1 MAGEVSKEEVGS
13 VLMQAMMAAKNL
25 RPQRDRL
32 LQLQR
37 RLQRLRAATPAAAPA
52 NADDAKLRELA
63 TDLFKVYYIGMEAGA
78 RMLSTCL
85 ELAVKNGGR
94 FAMNPSF
101 AVMPDEQL
109 HDALLAQRL
118 PARPTTQP
126 EALARVEAALFAVKL
141 PEEYHIPRCI
151 EHLVGS
157 RPSHPGGKRDTASPD
172 GKPKTAIDLDKALDF
187 LDRGCAILSLAVKH
201 VDLAVAVLSR
211 FLDPKELASLAEF
224 TDKVTYISEDG
235 PYPST
240 D

>member
-32 LQLQR
+32 LHLRR
-37 RLQRLRAATPAAAPA
+37 RLQRLQAGPAAP
-52 NADDAKLRELA
+52 DEDRLGDLA
-63 TDLFKVYYIGMEAGA
+63 ADLFKVYYIGMEAGA
-78 RMLSTCL
+78 RMLSVCL
-85 ELAVKNGGR
+85 E
-94 FAMNPSF
+94 
-101 AVMPDEQL
+101 
-109 HDALLAQRL
+109 LAQRL

-126 EALARVEAALFAVKL
+126 EALARVGAALFAVKL

-157 RPSHPGGKRDTASPD
+157 RPPHPGGKHDTSSPD
-172 GKPKTAIDLDKALDF
+172 GKPRQTTAIDLGKALDF
-187 LDRGCAILSLAVKH
+187 LDRGCTILSLAVKH

-211 FLDPKELASLAEF
+211 FLDRKELAGLAEF
-224 TDKVTYISEDG
+224 TDKVAYISEDG

>member
-1 MAGEVSKEEVGS
+1 MAGEVSKKEVGT

-32 LQLQR
+32 LHLQR
-37 RLQRLRAATPAAAPA
+37 CLQRLQAGPAAP
-52 NADDAKLRELA
+52 DEDKLGDLA
-63 TDLFKVYYIGMEAGA
+63 SDLFKVYYIGMEAGA

-85 ELAVKNGGR
+85 ELAVQNGGR
-94 FAMNPSF
+94 YSMNPAF
-101 AVMPDEQL
+101 ARMPDEQL
-109 HDALLAQRL
+109 HDALLAHRL
-118 PARPTTQP
+118 P
-126 EALARVEAALFAVKL
+126 L

-157 RPSHPGGKRDTASPD
+157 RPPHPGGKHDDTSSPD

-187 LDRGCAILSLAVKH
+187 LDRGCTILSLAVKP

-211 FLDPKELASLAEF
+211 FLDRKELASLAEF
-224 TDKVTYISEDG
+224 TDRVAYISEDG

>member
-1 MAGEVSKEEVGS
+1 MAGEVSKEEVGT
-13 VLMQAMMAAKNL
+13 VLMHAMMAAKNL

-32 LQLQR
+32 LHLHR
-37 RLQRLRAATPAAAPA
+37 RLQQLQPAAP
-52 NADDAKLRELA
+52 DDAKLRDLA
-63 TDLFKVYYIGMEAGA
+63 TDLWKVYYIGMEYGA
-78 RMLSTCL
+78 RALATCL
-85 ELAVKNGGR
+85 EIAVQKGGR
-94 FAMNPSF
+94 FAMNPAF

-118 PARPTTQP
+118 PARPTTQS

-157 RPSHPGGKRDTASPD
+157 RPPHPGANRGTSSP
-172 GKPKTAIDLDKALDF
+172 KAAVDLDKALDF
-187 LDRGCAILSLAVKH
+187 LDRGCTVLSLAVKH

-211 FLDPKELASLAEF
+211 FLDPKEVASLGEF
-224 TDKVTYISEDG
+224 TDKVAYISKDG
-235 PYPST
+235 PYPTS

>member
-1 MAGEVSKEEVGS
+1 MAGEVSKEELRS

-32 LQLQR
+32 LHLQR
-37 RLQRLRAATPAAAPA
+37 RLQRLQAATPGP
-52 NADDAKLRELA
+52 DDAKLRDLA

-151 EHLVGS
+151 EHLAGS
-157 RPSHPGGKRDTASPD
+157 RPPHPGGKHDTASPD
-172 GKPKTAIDLDKALDF
+172 GKLRTAIDLDKASDF
-187 LDRGCAILSLAVKH
+187 LERGCTILSLAVKH

-211 FLDPKELASLAEF
+211 FLDRKELASLADF
-224 TDKVTYISEDG
+224 TDKVAYISEDG

>member
-37 RLQRLRAATPAAAPA
+37 RLQRLRA
-52 NADDAKLRELA
+52 LRELA

-101 AVMPDEQL
+101 AIMPDEQL

-126 EALARVEAALFAVKL
+126 EALARL

-157 RPSHPGGKRDTASPD
+157 RPPHPGGKRDTASPD

-187 LDRGCAILSLAVKH
+187 LDRGCTILSLAVKH
-201 VDLAVAVLSR
+201 VGLVVAVLSR
-211 FLDPKELASLAEF
+211 FLDPKELASLADF
-224 TDKVTYISEDG
+224 TDKVAYISEDG

-240 D
+240 DYAAHYFN

>member
-13 VLMQAMMAAKNL
+13 VLMQAMMAAKNP

-32 LQLQR
+32 LHLRRRPQ
-37 RLQRLRAATPAAAPA
+37 RLQAALDEDKLGDLAA
-52 NADDAKLRELA
+52 
-63 TDLFKVYYIGMEAGA
+63 DLFKVYYIGMEAGA
-78 RMLSTCL
+78 RMLSICL

-94 FAMNPSF
+94 FAMNPAF
-101 AVMPDEQL
+101 ARMPDEQL
-109 HDALLAQRL
+109 HHALLAQRL

-151 EHLVGS
+151 EYLVGS
-157 RPSHPGGKRDTASPD
+157 RPPHPGGKHDTSSPD
-172 GKPKTAIDLDKALDF
+172 GKPRQTTAIDQGKALDF
-187 LDRGCAILSLAVKH
+187 LDRGCTILSLAVKH

-211 FLDPKELASLAEF
+211 FLDRKELASLAEF
-224 TDKVTYISEDG
+224 TDKVAYISEDG